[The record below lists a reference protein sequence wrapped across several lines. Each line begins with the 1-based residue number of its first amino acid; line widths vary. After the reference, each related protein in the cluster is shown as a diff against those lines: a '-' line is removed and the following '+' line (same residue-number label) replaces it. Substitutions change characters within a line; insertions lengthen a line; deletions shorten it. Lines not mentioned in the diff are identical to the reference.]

1 MKKINKIFKTSLL
14 TVALGCGAMLTS
26 CTDFLTIYPTNS
38 VIHENYWQTAEDVNG
53 MLATCYQRL
62 QSTGAVERMIIWGDL
77 RGDQM
82 SVRNSSKNVYKY
94 IVEANL
100 QDNNDYCT
108 WAPFY
113 QAINDANMVLEF
125 APQVVERDPDFTQ
138 GDLDIVLGEMYAIRA
153 LSHFYL
159 LRTFR
164 CIPLAYKASVNDG
177 ELIDYPQVH
186 PMVALDSIM
195 KDLERAETRVMRSG
209 GFPKIT
215 ADYNFGRVTRNAV
228 HAIKADVYLWQAAFA
243 AYYQQNKLAEE
254 VTREGLAVGDTVSMS
269 IECTVP
275 INTPDYYYRQAI
287 AECDIV
293 INDMNARVA
302 EYFEN
307 NPGLGKIDL
316 EENPYYLIENDMAGI
331 TSKNS
336 DAYDNIFGIYKDN
349 SIIVGGG
356 AIGRSSEVIFELI
369 FEGEE
374 NVHDGSA
381 HGNEG
386 ISNLYGI
393 HRLEGQGVLCVAK
406 PWVAG
411 AKDNTEM
418 IYHENDFRVYSNT
431 AIEALGDQTGNTSS
445 PASSETGIAKYTSEV
460 SPGSSK
466 LGYRE
471 AGSTFDANWVFYR
484 KTDIMLMKAEALAQ
498 LISTETPAPESEDMT
513 NLAEAFAL
521 VKAVNDRSL
530 MNENDELDASSFST
544 KSAISE
550 LVLNERARELAFEG
564 KRWFDLVRL
573 ALRTNTTNEVS
584 TLVSAKIEG
593 GGASAVKKK
602 MSTINTLFF
611 PIAKS
616 ELNVN
621 PLLGQN
627 PAYKQS
633 SSVSKH

>member
-62 QSTGAVERMIIWGDL
+62 QSSSAVERMIIWGDL
-77 RGDQM
+77 RGDQIT
-82 SVRNSSKNVYKY
+82 VRNSATNTYKY

-100 QDNNDYCT
+100 QDNNSYCT
-108 WAPFY
+108 WLPFY

-125 APQVVERDPDFTQ
+125 APEVVERDPDFTQ
-138 GDLDIVLGEMYAIRA
+138 GDLDIVLGEMYAVRA

-164 CIPLAYKASVNDG
+164 WIPLAYKASVNDG

-195 KDLERAETRVMRSG
+195 NDLKRAETRVMRSG
-209 GFPKIT
+209 GFPNST
-215 ADYNFGRVTRNAV
+215 ANYNYGRITRNAV
-228 HAIKADVYLWQAAFA
+228 RAMKADVYLWQAAFA
-243 AYYQQNKLAEE
+243 AYYAQNGFDE
-254 VTREGLAVGDTVSMS
+254 TVERDSAK
-269 IECTVP
+269 ITIPCTVTT
-275 INTPDYYYRQAI
+275 NTPDYYYRQAI
-287 AECDIV
+287 IECDAV
-293 INDMNARVA
+293 ISDLDTRMA
-302 EYFEN
+302 EYYEN
-307 NPGLGKIDL
+307 NPGLGKADL
-316 EENPYYLIENDMAGI
+316 EENPYYLLQNEKSDI
-331 TSKNS
+331 TSKRS
-336 DAYDNIFGIYKDN
+336 HMYDEIFG
-349 SIIVGGG
+349 VGKNGTSLADRG
-356 AIGRSSEVIFELI
+356 EVLFELI

-374 NVHDGSA
+374 NSSK
-381 HGNEG
+381 GNKAV
-386 ISNLYGI
+386 SDLYGI
-393 HRLEGQGVLCVAK
+393 HEQDGQGVLCVAK
-406 PWVAG
+406 PWIAG

-431 AIEALGDQTGNTSS
+431 AISALGETESTTNS
-445 PASSETGIAKYTSEV
+445 PAASETGIAKYSSEN
-460 SPGSSK
+460 SPGSNRG
-466 LGYRE
+466 GYRQ
-471 AGSTFDANWVFYR
+471 AGSSFDANWILYR
-484 KTDIMLMKAEALAQ
+484 KTDVMLMKAEALAQ
-498 LISTETPAPESEDMT
+498 LISTETPAPESEDME
-513 NLAEAFAL
+513 NLNAAFAL

-530 MNENDELDASSFST
+530 MNETEELDNSSFST
-544 KSAISE
+544 KSAIDE

-564 KRWFDLVRL
+564 KRWYDLVRL
-573 ALRTNTTNEVS
+573 ALRTNSTNEVS

-602 MSTINTLFF
+602 MSTMNTLFF

-633 SSVSKH
+633 SSVSQH